1 MCVCVC
7 VRGLQKRWTP
17 TWLPASIRK
26 THIPT
31 VYKKEMVDTVV
42 GGGGNN
48 FFGGFE
54 PVFGKNSTLLLL
66 LDVYSTAPKT
76 SI

>member
-1 MCVCVC
+1 
-7 VRGLQKRWTP
+7 
-17 TWLPASIRK
+17 
-26 THIPT
+26 
-31 VYKKEMVDTVV
+31 MVDTVV